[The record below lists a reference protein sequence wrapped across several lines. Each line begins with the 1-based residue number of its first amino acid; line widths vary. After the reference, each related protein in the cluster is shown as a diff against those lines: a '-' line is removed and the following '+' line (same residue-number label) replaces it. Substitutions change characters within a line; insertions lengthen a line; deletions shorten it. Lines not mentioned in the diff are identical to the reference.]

1 MTTKNAIVLD
11 VYVPRA
17 SGRKSE
23 APASHRSAGQD
34 RRPSG
39 TAPPHSA
46 LSARTVRVDLSKD
59 STTHGCSHITLPY
72 IPSFCV
78 GHHFLEKRILLSNW
92 GGALRLAVSL
102 KNMASNQELHRKP
115 VSVVIADDHPVV
127 LQGITEILRAQ
138 ADISVVA
145 ACNGGRDAT
154 AAIQQFT
161 PDVAV
166 LDIIMP
172 DLSGLD
178 VLLSIVGDRF
188 KTKVV
193 LLTAVATDDRILAA
207 MTGGAKGLLFKDA
220 APDILIDCVREV
232 AKGKLWFPHGLVDAA
247 PERESGRQAHGER
260 SIGAL
265 TPREA
270 QIALLVSEGLSNKLV
285 AWQLKMAE
293 GTVKVY
299 LHNIFEKLGIPNRTV
314 LCALTI
320 PHRDW
325 LLAAAEHARAKL
337 N

>member
-1 MTTKNAIVLD
+1 
-11 VYVPRA
+11 
-17 SGRKSE
+17 
-23 APASHRSAGQD
+23 
-34 RRPSG
+34 
-39 TAPPHSA
+39 
-46 LSARTVRVDLSKD
+46 
-59 STTHGCSHITLPY
+59 
-72 IPSFCV
+72 
-78 GHHFLEKRILLSNW
+78 
-92 GGALRLAVSL
+92 LRLAIFL

-138 ADISVVA
+138 PDISVVA

-188 KTKVV
+188 KTRVV
-193 LLTAVATDDRILAA
+193 LLTAVAIDDRILAA
-207 MTGGAKGLLFKDA
+207 MTSGAKGLLFKDA
-220 APDILIDCVREV
+220 APDNLVDCVREV
-232 AKGKLWFPHGLVDAA
+232 ANGKLCFPNDLIDAA
-247 PERESGRQAHGER
+247 LKRESGRQADGEC

-270 QIALLVSEGLSNKLV
+270 QVSLLVSEGLSNKLV
-285 AWQLKMAE
+285 AWQLNMAE
-293 GTVKVY
+293 GTVKLH
-299 LHNIFEKLGIPNRTV
+299 LHNIYEKLGIPNRTA

-325 LLAAAEHARAKL
+325 LLGSAEHARAKP

>member
-1 MTTKNAIVLD
+1 LLLRFCHRPCAVCNRGLRQATSNDLYRTVDCGFRLR
-11 VYVPRA
+11 PQRA
-17 SGRKSE
+17 RGT
-23 APASHRSAGQD
+23 SAVDGTST
-34 RRPSG
+34 RPG
-39 TAPPHSA
+39 A
-46 LSARTVRVDLSKD
+46 LIEHQTNRTVRY
-59 STTHGCSHITLPY
+59 P
-72 IPSFCV
+72 V
-78 GHHFLEKRILLSNW
+78 GQGRSDW
-92 GGALRLAVSL
+92 GALR
-102 KNMASNQELHRKP
+102 NMAPNQEP
-115 VSVVIADDHPVV
+115 QQSVSVVVADDHPVV
-127 LQGITEILRAQ
+127 LRGITEILRAQ
-138 ADISVVA
+138 PDISVVA
-145 ACNGGRDAT
+145 ACSCGRDAT

-172 DLSGLD
+172 DRSGLD

-188 KTKVV
+188 KTRVV
-193 LLTAVATDDRILAA
+193 LLTAVATEDRVLAA
-207 MTGGAKGLLFKDA
+207 MTSGAKGLLFKDA
-220 APDILIDCVREV
+220 APDNLIDCVREV

-247 PERESGRQAHGER
+247 PERESGRQAHGEC

-285 AWQLKMAE
+285 AWQLNVAE

>member
-1 MTTKNAIVLD
+1 
-11 VYVPRA
+11 
-17 SGRKSE
+17 
-23 APASHRSAGQD
+23 
-34 RRPSG
+34 
-39 TAPPHSA
+39 
-46 LSARTVRVDLSKD
+46 
-59 STTHGCSHITLPY
+59 
-72 IPSFCV
+72 
-78 GHHFLEKRILLSNW
+78 
-92 GGALRLAVSL
+92 LRLAVSL

-138 ADISVVA
+138 PDISVVA

-188 KTKVV
+188 KTRVV

-207 MTGGAKGLLFKDA
+207 MTSGAKGLLFKDA
-220 APDILIDCVREV
+220 APDNLIDCVREV
-232 AKGKLWFPHGLVDAA
+232 AKGKLWFPHGPVDAA
-247 PERESGRQAHGER
+247 FERESGRQADGEC

-270 QIALLVSEGLSNKLV
+270 QITLLVSEGLSNKLV
-285 AWQLKMAE
+285 AWQLNVAE
-293 GTVKVY
+293 GTVKLH
-299 LHNIFEKLGIPNRTV
+299 LHNIYEKLGIPNRTA

-325 LLAAAEHARAKL
+325 LLGSAEHARAKP